1 MLVVHS
7 STIMTTT
14 KSKTGSSVLVAG
26 GDGNGINVSASGR
39 SNPERERVFEAFREW
54 GYLEADLDPLGFL
67 KPRVVPALHR
77 YSPYAAEARAIYSST
92 IGVEINHIYAPERR
106 QWIYDRMEADAEASA
121 ETTPDQ
127 PRILDLLIRADIFE
141 QVVQQRYLG
150 SKRFSLEGMTALLPL
165 VDEILDTAAQ
175 RGAIELVMGM
185 SHRGRL
191 NVIAHVARR
200 PPEEIFAGF
209 EDVDPRSVLG
219 SGDVKYHMGATG
231 EYITRSGGKVHI
243 HLVSNPSHLEA
254 VDPVTVG
261 RTRAK
266 QDRTGEGGKEEYL
279 PLLVHGDAAFA
290 GQGIL
295 AETMNYADLPGYT
308 VGGTIHIVANN
319 LLGFTTS
326 YTEEHSTR
334 FAACIARRQ
343 SIPIFH
349 VNGEDVDAVVR
360 VGRMAADYRY
370 QFGTDVV
377 IDLIGYRRH
386 GHSEVDD
393 PTITQP
399 LLYKR
404 IKDHPPLWE
413 IYADDIGATDAAA
426 RAAAIRTEFEAAQKK
441 AGSLKQKPLM
451 RDLPKYW
458 EQYYG
463 GRHQPEFEVE
473 TGISA
478 AELAE
483 LTGKL
488 TTYPEGF
495 HIHPKVKKLLEQRAE
510 MGTGKRLADYGM
522 AEALAFASLVKGGI
536 PVRLSGQ
543 DSRRGTFN
551 QRHSALIDIENE
563 NEYVPLENITEN
575 QARCQIYNS
584 TLSEAGVLGFE
595 YGYSRDYP
603 EALVLW
609 EAQFGD
615 FFNVAQA
622 IVDQFISAGE
632 AKWNLLSGVV
642 MLLPHGYEGQGPE
655 HSSAR
660 IERFIQLA
668 AQHNI
673 QIAQPS
679 NAAQY
684 FHLLRRQALRHWR
697 KPLIVFTPKSMLRHP
712 DASSPIED
720 FTHKNFLN
728 VIPDLEVAEADR
740 ILLCSGKIGHE
751 LLAERKKRKDSS
763 TAIVFVEQLY
773 PFPEKELVAELDRHG
788 SAADIV
794 WVQEEPANMGPLFN
808 MLPRLRRIAG
818 ERPVLS
824 VKRSASASPATGS
837 AKAHEVEQKTLIALA
852 FTRG

>member
-1 MLVVHS
+1 
-7 STIMTTT
+7 MTL
-14 KSKTGSSVLVAG
+14 KSKNSNGGSSAVAETS
-26 GDGNGINVSASGR
+26 V
-39 SNPERERVFEAFREW
+39 SNPERERIFAAYRQF
-54 GYLEADLDPLGFL
+54 GYLEGDLDPLGFL
-67 KPRVVPALHR
+67 RPRLTPELEKDGEFAR
-77 YSPYAAEARAIYSST
+77 EARAIYSST
-92 IGVEINHIYAPERR
+92 IGVEINHIYSPVRR
-106 QWIYDRMEADAEASA
+106 NWVYERMESESPK
-121 ETTPDQ
+121 EDQ
-127 PRILDLLIRADIFE
+127 QRILDLLIRADMFE
-141 QVVQQRYLG
+141 HVMQQRYLG
-150 SKRFSLEGMTALLPL
+150 SKRFSLEGVTALIPL
-165 VDEILDTAAQ
+165 VDEVLDTSS
-175 RGAIELVMGM
+175 RLGAIQLVMGM

-231 EYITRSGGKVHI
+231 EYLTRSGGKVNI

-266 QDRTGEGGKEEYL
+266 QDRTAEGGREKYV

-308 VGGTIHIVANN
+308 VGGTIHVVVNN
-319 LLGFTTS
+319 LLGFTTN

-349 VNGEDVDAVVR
+349 VNAEDVDAVVR
-360 VGRMAADYRY
+360 VARLATEYRY
-370 QFGTDVV
+370 KFGTDVV

-399 LLYKR
+399 LLYRK
-404 IKDHPPLWE
+404 IKEHPPLWQ
-413 IYADDIGATDAAA
+413 IYAEDIGANDAQA
-426 RAAAIRTEFEAAQKK
+426 RADAVKAEFEAAQKRARSIK
-441 AGSLKQKPLM
+441 HKPLL
-451 RDLPKYW
+451 RALPKYW
-458 EQYYG
+458 NSYFG
-463 GRHQPEFEVE
+463 GLHRPEYEVE
-473 TGISA
+473 TGITSQA
-478 AELAE
+478 LAE
-483 LTGKL
+483 LTTRL
-488 TTYPEGF
+488 TTYPADF

-510 MGTGKRLADYGM
+510 MGTGKRLVDYGM

-536 PVRLSGQ
+536 GVRMSGQ

-551 QRHSALIDIENE
+551 QRHSVLIDIENE
-563 NEYVPLENITEN
+563 NEYVPLENIAEG
-575 QARCQIYNS
+575 QARCEIYNS

-603 EALVLW
+603 ESLVLW

-615 FFNVAQA
+615 FANVAQA
-622 IVDQFISAGE
+622 IVDQFIAAGE
-632 AKWNLLSGVV
+632 AKWNLLSGLV

-668 AQHNI
+668 AKHNI

-697 KPLIVFTPKSMLRHP
+697 KPLVVFTPKSMLRHP

-728 VIPDLEVAEADR
+728 VIPDNEVGEAER
-740 ILLCSGKIGHE
+740 ILICTGKIGHE
-751 LLAERKKRKDSS
+751 LQAERKRRKDTS
-763 TAIVFVEQLY
+763 TAIVFLEQMY
-773 PFPEKELVAELDRHG
+773 PFPEEEVAAEFDRHG
-788 SAADIV
+788 KHADIV
-794 WVQEEPANMGPLFN
+794 WVQEEPANMGAMFN
-808 MLPRLRRIAG
+808 MLPRLKRLVG
-818 ERPVLS
+818 DRPVLS
-824 VKRSASASPATGS
+824 VKRSSGPTPATGS
-837 AKAHEVEQKTLIALA
+837 AKAHEVEQKTLLTLA
-852 FTRG
+852 FTIK

>member
-1 MLVVHS
+1 
-7 STIMTTT
+7 MTP
-14 KSKTGSSVLVAG
+14 KSKSSNGGSAVAVIE
-26 GDGNGINVSASGR
+26 NGANL
-39 SNPERERVFEAFREW
+39 ERERVFNAYRQW
-54 GYLEADLDPLGFL
+54 GYLEGDLDPLGFL
-67 KPRVVPALHR
+67 RPRETPELER
-77 YSPYAAEARAIYSST
+77 EGEYAREARAIYSST
-92 IGVEINHIYAPERR
+92 IGVEINHIYRPERR
-106 QWIYDRMEADAEASA
+106 HWIFERIEAEPPQ
-121 ETTPDQ
+121 EDQ
-127 PRILDLLIRADIFE
+127 KLILDLLIRADIFE
-141 QVVQQRYLG
+141 QVMQQRYLG
-150 SKRFSLEGMTALLPL
+150 SKRFSLEGVTALIPL
-165 VDEILDTAAQ
+165 VDEVLDSGS
-175 RGAIELVMGM
+175 RLGAIELVMGM

-191 NVIAHVARR
+191 NVMAHVAKR
-200 PPEEIFAGF
+200 PPQEIFAGF

-231 EYITRSGGKVHI
+231 EYQTRSGGKVHI

-266 QDRTGEGGKEEYL
+266 QDRTGEGGREKYL

-308 VGGTIHIVANN
+308 VGGTIHIIVNN

-360 VGRMAADYRY
+360 VARLATEYRY
-370 QFGTDVV
+370 KFGTDVV

-399 LLYKR
+399 LLYKK

-413 IYADDIGATDAAA
+413 IYADDIGATDAPAQ
-426 RAAAIRTEFEAAQKK
+426 AAAIRAEFEGAQKQ
-441 AGSLKQKPLM
+441 AGSIKQKPLM
-451 RDLPKYW
+451 RELPQYW
-458 EQYYG
+458 NNYYG
-463 GRHQPEFEVE
+463 GLYKPEFEVE
-473 TGISA
+473 TGLSPE
-478 AELAE
+478 ELSE
-483 LTGKL
+483 LTQRL
-488 TTYPEGF
+488 TTYPEDF

-510 MGTGKRLADYGM
+510 MGVGKRLVDYGM
-522 AEALAFASLVKGGI
+522 AEALAFASLVKSGI
-536 PVRLSGQ
+536 HVRMSGQ
-543 DSRRGTFN
+543 DTRRGTFS
-551 QRHSALIDIENE
+551 QRHSVLTDIGNE
-563 NEYVPLENITEN
+563 NEYVPLENIAAG
-575 QARCQIYNS
+575 QARCEIYNS

-603 EALVLW
+603 ESLVLW

-615 FFNVAQA
+615 FVNVAQA
-622 IVDQFISAGE
+622 IIDQFISAGE

-642 MLLPHGYEGQGPE
+642 LLLPHGYEGQGPE

-668 AQHNI
+668 AKHNI

-684 FHLLRRQALRHWR
+684 FHLVRRQALRHWR
-697 KPLIVFTPKSMLRHP
+697 KPLVVFTPKSMLRHA
-712 DASSPIED
+712 DASSPIQD
-720 FTHKNFLN
+720 FTHKNFLT
-728 VIPDLEVAEADR
+728 VLPDTEVGEADR
-740 ILLCSGKIGHE
+740 ILICTGKIGHE
-751 LLAERKKRKDSS
+751 LLAERKRRKDTS
-763 TAIVFVEQLY
+763 TAIVFLEQLY
-773 PFPEKELVAELDRHG
+773 PFPEQEVAAAFDRHG
-788 SAADIV
+788 KNADIV
-794 WVQEEPANMGPLFN
+794 WVQEEPANMGALFN
-808 MLPRLRRIAG
+808 MLPRLKRIAG
-818 ERPVLS
+818 DRPVLS
-824 VKRSASASPATGS
+824 VKRSSGASPATGS
-837 AKAHEVEQKTLIALA
+837 SKAHEVEQKTLLTLA
-852 FTRG
+852 FTTK

>member
-1 MLVVHS
+1 
-7 STIMTTT
+7 MTP
-14 KSKTGSSVLVAG
+14 KSKTSNGRTVAAVAET
-26 GDGNGINVSASGR
+26 NG
-39 SNPERERVFEAFREW
+39 SNPEREHVFNIYRQW
-54 GYLEADLDPLGFL
+54 GYLEGDLDPLGFL
-67 KPRVVPALHR
+67 RPRETPELETEGE
-77 YSPYAAEARAIYSST
+77 YAREARAIYSST
-92 IGVEINHIYAPERR
+92 IGVEINHIYSPERR
-106 QWIYDRMEADAEASA
+106 RWIYEQMESEPPQ
-121 ETTPDQ
+121 EDQ
-127 PRILDLLIRADIFE
+127 QRILDLLLRADIFE
-141 QVVQQRYLG
+141 QVMQQRYLG
-150 SKRFSLEGMTALLPL
+150 SKRFSLEGTTALIPL
-165 VDEILDTAAQ
+165 VDEVLDTAS
-175 RGAIELVMGM
+175 RLGAVELVMGM

-191 NVIAHVARR
+191 NVIAHVAQR
-200 PPEEIFAGF
+200 PADEIFAGF

-231 EYITRSGGKVHI
+231 EYKTRSGGKVHI

-266 QDRTGEGGKEEYL
+266 QDRTGEGGREKYL

-308 VGGTIHIVANN
+308 VGGTIHIIVNN
-319 LLGFTTS
+319 LIGFTTS

-360 VGRMAADYRY
+360 VARLATEYRY
-370 QFGTDVV
+370 KFGTDVV

-399 LLYKR
+399 LLYQK
-404 IKDHPPLWE
+404 IKEHPPLWE
-413 IYADDIGATDAAA
+413 IYADDIGATDAQAKA
-426 RAAAIRTEFEAAQKK
+426 EAIRAEFDAAQKK
-441 AGSLKQKPLM
+441 AGAIKRKPTM
-451 RDLPKYW
+451 RELPSYW
-458 EQYYG
+458 NQYYG
-463 GRHQPEFEVE
+463 GLHKPEFEVE
-473 TGISA
+473 TGLSPQ
-478 AELAE
+478 ELSE
-483 LTGKL
+483 LTQRL
-488 TTYPEGF
+488 TTYPAGF

-510 MGTGKRLADYGM
+510 MGTGKRVVDYGM
-522 AEALAFASLVKGGI
+522 AEALAFASLVKAGTH
-536 PVRLSGQ
+536 VRFSGQ

-551 QRHSALIDIENE
+551 QRHSVLTDIENE
-563 NEYVPLENITEN
+563 NEYVPLENIAQG
-575 QARCQIYNS
+575 QARCEIYNS

-603 EALVLW
+603 ESLVLW

-615 FFNVAQA
+615 FVNVAQA
-622 IVDQFISAGE
+622 IIDQFISAGE
-632 AKWNLLSGVV
+632 AKWNLLSGLV

-668 AQHNI
+668 AKHNI
-673 QIAQPS
+673 QITQPS

-697 KPLIVFTPKSMLRHP
+697 KPLVVFTPKSMLRHP
-712 DASSPIED
+712 DASSPIAD

-728 VIPDLEVAEADR
+728 VIPDTEVGESDR
-740 ILLCSGKIGHE
+740 ILICTGKIGHE
-751 LLAERKKRKDSS
+751 LQAERKKRKDTT
-763 TAIVFVEQLY
+763 TAIVFLEQLY
-773 PFPEKELVAELDRHG
+773 PFPEQEVIAEFDRHG
-788 SAADIV
+788 KNNDIV
-794 WVQEEPANMGPLFN
+794 WVQEEPANMGALFN
-808 MLPRLRRIAG
+808 MLPRLKRIAG
-818 ERPVLS
+818 DRPVLS
-824 VKRSASASPATGS
+824 VKRSSGASPATGS
-837 AKAHEVEQKTLIALA
+837 SKAHEVEQKTLLTLA
-852 FTRG
+852 FTTK

>member
-1 MLVVHS
+1 
-7 STIMTTT
+7 MTP
-14 KSKTGSSVLVAG
+14 KSKTSNGGSVAAVAE
-26 GDGNGINVSASGR
+26 NG
-39 SNPERERVFEAFREW
+39 SNPERERVFNAYRQW
-54 GYLEADLDPLGFL
+54 GYLEGDLDPLGFL
-67 KPRVVPALHR
+67 RPRDTPELER
-77 YSPYAAEARAIYSST
+77 EGEYAREARAIYSST
-92 IGVEINHIYAPERR
+92 IGVEINHIYRPERR
-106 QWIYDRMEADAEASA
+106 RWIFERIEAEPPQ
-121 ETTPDQ
+121 EDQ
-127 PRILDLLIRADIFE
+127 ERILDLLIRADIFE
-141 QVVQQRYLG
+141 QVMQQRYLG
-150 SKRFSLEGMTALLPL
+150 SKRFSLEGVTALIPL
-165 VDEILDTAAQ
+165 VDEVLDTGS
-175 RGAIELVMGM
+175 RLGAIELVMGM

-191 NVIAHVARR
+191 NVMAHVAKRA
-200 PPEEIFAGF
+200 PQEIFAGF

-231 EYITRSGGKVHI
+231 EYQTRSGGKVHI

-266 QDRTGEGGKEEYL
+266 QDRTGEGGREKYL

-308 VGGTIHIVANN
+308 VGGTIHIIVNN

-360 VGRMAADYRY
+360 VARLATEYRY
-370 QFGTDVV
+370 KFGTDVV

-393 PTITQP
+393 PTVTQP
-399 LLYKR
+399 LLYKK
-404 IKDHPPLWE
+404 IKEHPPLWE
-413 IYADDIGATDAAA
+413 IYADDIGASDAPA
-426 RAAAIRTEFEAAQKK
+426 RAAAIRAEFEAAQKQ
-441 AGSLKQKPLM
+441 AGGIKQKPLM
-451 RDLPKYW
+451 RELPRYW
-458 EQYYG
+458 NNYYG
-463 GRHQPEFEVE
+463 GLYKPEFDVE
-473 TGISA
+473 TGLAPEEIS
-478 AELAE
+478 E
-483 LTGKL
+483 LTQRL
-488 TTYPEGF
+488 TTYPDGF

-510 MGTGKRLADYGM
+510 MSAGKRLVDYGM
-522 AEALAFASLVKGGI
+522 AEALAFASLVKAGTH
-536 PVRLSGQ
+536 VRMSGQ
-543 DSRRGTFN
+543 DTRRGTFN
-551 QRHSALIDIENE
+551 QRHSVLTDVENE
-563 NEYVPLENITEN
+563 DEFVPLENIAPG
-575 QARCQIYNS
+575 QARCEIYNS
-584 TLSEAGVLGFE
+584 TLSEAAVLGFE

-603 EALVLW
+603 ESLVLW

-615 FFNVAQA
+615 FVNVAQA

-642 MLLPHGYEGQGPE
+642 LLLPHGYEGQGPE

-668 AQHNI
+668 AKHNI

-697 KPLIVFTPKSMLRHP
+697 KPLIVFTPKSMLRHA

-728 VIPDLEVAEADR
+728 IIPDTEVGEADR
-740 ILLCSGKIGHE
+740 ILICTGKIGHE
-751 LLAERKKRKDSS
+751 LQAERTKQKDTS
-763 TAIVFVEQLY
+763 TAIVFLEQLY
-773 PFPEKELVAELDRHG
+773 PFPEQEVAAEFDRHG
-788 SAADIV
+788 KNADIV
-794 WVQEEPANMGPLFN
+794 WVQEEPANMGALFN
-808 MLPRLRRIAG
+808 MLPRLKRIAG
-818 ERPVLS
+818 DRPVLS
-824 VKRSASASPATGS
+824 VKRSSGASPATGS
-837 AKAHEVEQKTLIALA
+837 SKAHEVEQKTLLTLA
-852 FTRG
+852 FTTK

>member
-1 MLVVHS
+1 
-7 STIMTTT
+7 MTP
-14 KSKTGSSVLVAG
+14 KSKPS
-26 GDGNGINVSASGR
+26 NGTAVIER
-39 SNPERERVFEAFREW
+39 TNPERERIFNAYRQW
-54 GYLEADLDPLGFL
+54 GYLEGDLDPLGFL
-67 KPRVVPALHR
+67 RPRETPELER
-77 YSPYAAEARAIYSST
+77 EGEYAREARAIYSST
-92 IGVEINHIYAPERR
+92 IGVEINHIYNPERR
-106 QWIYDRMEADAEASA
+106 RWIYEQMESA
-121 ETTPDQ
+121 PPKEDQ
-127 PRILDLLIRADIFE
+127 GRILDLLLRADIFE
-141 QVVQQRYLG
+141 QVMQQRYLG
-150 SKRFSLEGMTALLPL
+150 SKRFSLEGTTALIPL
-165 VDEILDTAAQ
+165 VDEVLDTAS
-175 RGAIELVMGM
+175 RLGAIELVMGM

-191 NVIAHVARR
+191 NVMAHVARR
-200 PPEEIFAGF
+200 PPDEIFAGF

-231 EYITRSGGKVHI
+231 EYTTRSGGKVHI

-266 QDRTGEGGKEEYL
+266 QDRAGEGGREKYL

-295 AETMNYADLPGYT
+295 AETMNYADLPGFS
-308 VGGTIHIVANN
+308 VGGTVHIIVNN
-319 LLGFTTS
+319 LIGFTTS

-360 VGRMAADYRY
+360 VARIATEYRY
-370 QFGTDVV
+370 KFGTDVV

-399 LLYKR
+399 LLYKK

-413 IYADDIGATDAAA
+413 IYADDIGAADAQAKA
-426 RAAAIRTEFEAAQKK
+426 EAIRSEFDAAQKK
-441 AGSLKQKPLM
+441 AGAIKRKPTM
-451 RDLPKYW
+451 RDLPRYW
-458 EQYYG
+458 DRYYG
-463 GRHQPEFEVE
+463 GLHKPEFEVE
-473 TGISA
+473 TGLSSE
-478 AELAE
+478 ELLE
-483 LTGKL
+483 LTTRL
-488 TTYPEGF
+488 TTYPAGF

-510 MGTGKRLADYGM
+510 MGAGKRAVDYGM
-522 AEALAFASLVKGGI
+522 AEALAFGSLVKAGI

-543 DSRRGTFN
+543 DTRRGTFN
-551 QRHSALIDIENE
+551 QRHSVLIDIENE
-563 NEYVPLENITEN
+563 NEFVPLESIAPG
-575 QARCQIYNS
+575 QARCEIYNS

-603 EALVLW
+603 ESLVLW

-615 FFNVAQA
+615 FVNVAQA
-622 IVDQFISAGE
+622 IIDQFISAGE

-668 AQHNI
+668 AKHNI

-697 KPLIVFTPKSMLRHP
+697 KPLVVFTPKSMLRHP
-712 DASSPIED
+712 DASSPLAD

-728 VIPDLEVAEADR
+728 VIPDTEVGEADR
-740 ILLCSGKIGHE
+740 ILICTGKIGHE
-751 LLAERKKRKDSS
+751 LQAERKNRKDTT
-763 TAIVFVEQLY
+763 TAIVFLEQLY
-773 PFPEKELVAELDRHG
+773 PFPEDEVIAEFDRHG
-788 SAADIV
+788 KNNDIV
-794 WVQEEPANMGPLFN
+794 WVQEEPANMGALFN
-808 MLPRLRRIAG
+808 MLPRLKRIAG
-818 ERPVLS
+818 DRPVLS
-824 VKRSASASPATGS
+824 VKRSSSASPATGS
-837 AKAHEVEQKTLIALA
+837 SKAHEVEQKTLLTLA
-852 FTRG
+852 FTTK

>member
-1 MLVVHS
+1 
-7 STIMTTT
+7 MTP
-14 KSKTGSSVLVAG
+14 KSKASNGGSSAAV
-26 GDGNGINVSASGR
+26 IETSTS
-39 SNPERERVFEAFREW
+39 SNPERERVFNAYRQW
-54 GYLEADLDPLGFL
+54 GYLEGDLDPLGFL
-67 KPRVVPALHR
+67 RPRNTPELEHEGE
-77 YSPYAAEARAIYSST
+77 YAREARAIYSST
-92 IGVEINHIYAPERR
+92 IGVEINHIYSPERR
-106 QWIYDRMEADAEASA
+106 RWIYEQMESEPKK
-121 ETTPDQ
+121 EDQ
-127 PRILDLLIRADIFE
+127 QRILDLLIRADIFE
-141 QVVQQRYLG
+141 QVMQQRYLG
-150 SKRFSLEGMTALLPL
+150 SKRFSLEGVTALIPL
-165 VDEILDTAAQ
+165 VDEVLDS
-175 RGAIELVMGM
+175 GARLGATELVMGM

-191 NVIAHVARR
+191 NVIAHVAKRD
-200 PPEEIFAGF
+200 PQEIFAGF
-209 EDVDPRSVLG
+209 EDVNPRSVLG

-231 EYITRSGGKVHI
+231 DYVTRSGNKVHI

-266 QDRTGEGGKEEYL
+266 QDRTGEGGREKYL

-308 VGGTIHIVANN
+308 VGGTIHIIVNN

-326 YTEEHSTR
+326 YTDAPPPR
-334 FAACIARRQ
+334 FPACIARRQ

-360 VGRMAADYRY
+360 VARLATEYRY

-399 LLYKR
+399 LLYRK
-404 IKDHPPLWE
+404 IKEHPPLWE
-413 IYADDIGATDAAA
+413 IYADDIGVTDAPAQ
-426 RAAAIRTEFEAAQKK
+426 AAAIKAESETTQKD
-441 AGSLKQKPLM
+441 AGKITKKPTL
-451 RDLPKYW
+451 RDLPAYW
-458 EQYYG
+458 DQYYG
-463 GRHQPEFEVE
+463 GLHKPEYEVE
-473 TGISA
+473 TGLPA
-478 AELAE
+478 GELAD
-483 LTGKL
+483 LGNRL
-488 TTYPEGF
+488 SMYPEGF

-510 MGTGKRLADYGM
+510 MSAGKRAVDYGM
-522 AEALAFASLVKGGI
+522 AEALAFASLVKDGI

-551 QRHSALIDIENE
+551 QRHSVLIDIENE
-563 NEYVPLENITEN
+563 NEYVPLENIAAG
-575 QARCQIYNS
+575 QARCGIHNS
-584 TLSEAGVLGFE
+584 TLSEPGVLGFE

-615 FFNVAQA
+615 FVNVAQA
-622 IVDQFISAGE
+622 IIDQFISAGE
-632 AKWNLLSGVV
+632 DKWNLLSGVV
-642 MLLPHGYEGQGPE
+642 LLLPHGYEGQGPE

-660 IERFIQLA
+660 IARFLQLA
-668 AQHNI
+668 ARDNF
-673 QIAQPS
+673 QICQPS

-720 FTHKNFLN
+720 FTHPHFLN
-728 VIPDLEVAEADR
+728 VLPDTEVIDVKR
-740 ILLCSGKIGHE
+740 ILLCTGKIGHE
-751 LLAERKKRKDSS
+751 LREERKKRKDNS
-763 TAIVFVEQLY
+763 TAIVFLEQMY
-773 PFPEKELVAELDRHG
+773 PFPEAELIKELERHS
-788 SAADIV
+788 SAREIV
-794 WVQEEPANMGPLFN
+794 WVQEEPANKGAMFY
-808 MLPRLRRIAG
+808 MLPRLRHIAG

-837 AKAHEVEQKTLIALA
+837 AKAHEMEQNTLLTLA
-852 FTRG
+852 FTTKS

>member
-1 MLVVHS
+1 MP
-7 STIMTTT
+7 TQ
-14 KSKTGSSVLVAG
+14 KSKSSNGGAG
-26 GDGNGINVSASGR
+26 AAVIEPST
-39 SNPERERVFEAFREW
+39 NPERERVFSAFRQW
-54 GYLEADLDPLGFL
+54 GYLEGDLDPLGFL
-67 KPRVVPALHR
+67 RPRPTVELQID
-77 YSPYAAEARAIYSST
+77 SPYTAEARAIYSST
-92 IGVEINHIYAPERR
+92 IGVEINHIYSPERR
-106 QWIYDRMEADAEASA
+106 RWIYEQMESPSQGFEVT
-121 ETTPDQ
+121 EKDQ
-127 PRILDLLIRADIFE
+127 QRILDLLIRADVFE
-141 QVVQQRYLG
+141 QVMQQRYLG
-150 SKRFSLEGMTALLPL
+150 SKRFSLEGVTALIPL
-165 VDEILDTAAQ
+165 VDEILDTGS
-175 RGAIELVMGM
+175 RLGAIELVMGM

-200 PPEEIFAGF
+200 DPAEIFAGF

-231 EYITRSGGKVHI
+231 QYITRGGGKVHI

-266 QDRTGEGGKEEYL
+266 QDRTGEGGREKYL

-295 AETMNYADLPGYT
+295 AETMNYADLPSYS
-308 VGGTIHIVANN
+308 VGGTIHVVVNN

-326 YTEEHSTR
+326 YLEEHSTR

-360 VGRMAADYRY
+360 VARLATEYRY
-370 QFGTDVV
+370 RFGTDVV

-393 PTITQP
+393 PTVTQP
-399 LLYKR
+399 LLYKK
-404 IKDHPPLWE
+404 IKEHPPLWE
-413 IYADDIGATDAAA
+413 IYADDIGATDAPAQ
-426 RAAAIRTEFEAAQKK
+426 AAAIKAEFETAQKA
-441 AGSLKQKPLM
+441 AGKLTKKPTL
-451 RDLPKYW
+451 RDLPSYW
-458 EQYYG
+458 DKYYG
-463 GRHQPEFEVE
+463 GLYQPAYEVE
-473 TGISA
+473 TGLA
-478 AELAE
+478 QEELAD
-483 LTGKL
+483 LSAHL

-510 MGTGKRLADYGM
+510 MGAGKRPVEYGM
-522 AEALAFASLVKGGI
+522 AEALAFASLVKAGV

-551 QRHSALIDIENE
+551 QRHSVLIDIENE
-563 NEYVPLENITEN
+563 NEYVPLENITPD
-575 QARCQIYNS
+575 QARCGIHNS
-584 TLSEAGVLGFE
+584 TLSEPGVLGFE

-615 FFNVAQA
+615 FVNVAQA
-622 IVDQFISAGE
+622 IIDQFISAGE
-632 AKWNLLSGVV
+632 AKWSLLSGLVL
-642 MLLPHGYEGQGPE
+642 LLPHGYEGQGPE

-668 AQHNI
+668 AKHNI
-673 QIAQPS
+673 QITQPS

-712 DASSPIED
+712 DASSPIAD
-720 FTHKNFLN
+720 FTRKNFQN
-728 VIPDLEVAEADR
+728 VLPDTEIGEADR
-740 ILLCSGKIGHE
+740 ILVCTGKIGHE
-751 LLAERKKRKDSS
+751 LQAERKKRKDTN
-763 TAIVFVEQLY
+763 TAIVFLEQLY
-773 PFPEKELVAELDRHG
+773 PFPEKELIAEFARHG
-788 SAADIV
+788 ESGDIV
-794 WVQEEPANMGPLFN
+794 WVQEEPANMGALFN
-808 MLPRLRRIAG
+808 MLPRLQRIAG
-818 ERPVLS
+818 NRHVLS
-824 VKRSASASPATGS
+824 VKRSSSASPATGS
-837 AKAHEVEQKTLIALA
+837 AKAHEVEQKTLLTLA
-852 FTRG
+852 FTTKG